1 MIRCL
6 LPVAA
11 GLLLLSAHPAL
22 AGPTV
27 DLPQGRLIGAR
38 DEGIR
43 IFKAVP
49 YAAAPV
55 GDLRWR
61 SPGAAPAWRGERNAT
76 VYGPSCPQIP
86 FAGDSQPLEP
96 VFSED
101 CLTLNIWTPEGPG
114 PHPVMVWIHGGG
126 FMNGGAATPTTDGRA
141 LARQGVVVVT
151 FNYRL
156 GRLGFF
162 AHPALTAETP
172 DGPLGN
178 YGFLDQLAAL
188 RWVKANIAVFGGD
201 PAAVTVF
208 GESAGGGS
216 VAGLL
221 TSSLAEGLF
230 ARVIIQSGGGRG
242 AAIPIRGPSPDGG
255 PSMEEVGVTF
265 SAEAGVT
272 GDGPDAA
279 RRLRALPADR
289 VIGGVNML
297 TNNDRARTVN
307 WMLDGVVAREEPLTA
322 MMDGRFAHTPVM
334 IGANGD
340 ELGSLSMIDLFARQ
354 TLAAFGEDAE
364 DLRAAYGEALNRLP
378 SDAVFVEPARIMA
391 RIVAASGQP
400 VFHYSFD
407 YVAEPLRGPGRGAR
421 HASEIPYVF
430 NNPDVIPGATD
441 ADRATAAAVSA
452 AWVCFARTGDPGC
465 AGWTWPAYGQTRATL
480 VIDGPNPRVATDRDR
495 ARLDLIER
503 AYRKKA
509 RSNTS
514 R

>member
-1 MIRCL
+1 MIRRL
-6 LPVAA
+6 LPVVA
-11 GLLLLSAHPAL
+11 GLLVLSAHPAL

-38 DEGIR
+38 NEGVR

-61 SPGAAPAWRGERNAT
+61 PPGAPPAWRGERNASA
-76 VYGPSCPQIP
+76 YGPSCPQVP

-96 VFSED
+96 TFSED
-101 CLTLNIWTPEGPG
+101 CLTLNIWAPEGRG
-114 PHPVMVWIHGGG
+114 PYPVMVWIHGGG

-188 RWVKANIAVFGGD
+188 RWVKANISAFGGD

-221 TSSLAEGLF
+221 TSPFAEGLF

-242 AAIPIRGPSPDGG
+242 ATIPIRGPSPDGG
-255 PSMEEVGVTF
+255 PAMEDVGVTF
-265 SAEAGVT
+265 ATEAGVT
-272 GDGPDAA
+272 GRGPDAA
-279 RRLRALPADR
+279 KRLRALPAEK
-289 VIGGVNML
+289 VVGGVNML
-297 TNNDRARTVN
+297 TNNDRSRTVN
-307 WMLDGVVAREEPLTA
+307 WMLDGVVADEEPLTA
-322 MMDGRFAHTPVM
+322 MMAGRFARVPVM
-334 IGANGD
+334 VGANGD
-340 ELGSLSMIDLFARQ
+340 ELGSLPMIDVFARQ
-354 TLAAFGEDAE
+354 TLAAFGEDAGE
-364 DLRAAYGEALNRLP
+364 LRTAYGDNLGRLP

-400 VFHYSFD
+400 AFHYSFD
-407 YVAEPLRGPGRGAR
+407 YVAEPLRGSGKGAR
-421 HASEIPYVF
+421 HASEIAYVF
-430 NNPDVIPGATD
+430 NNPEVIPGATD
-441 ADRATAAAVSA
+441 ADRAMAAAASA
-452 AWVCFARTGDPGC
+452 AWVCFARTGEPGC
-465 AGWTWPAYGQTRATL
+465 AGWTWPTYDQTRATL
-480 VIDGPNPRVATDRDR
+480 VIDGPTPRVTTDLDR
-495 ARLDLIER
+495 VRLDLIER
-503 AYRKKA
+503 AYSKKT